1 MLIFYLAR
9 VKWFNKYKGFGF
21 ENIFKSNDD
30 IFLHIETLKR
40 SGLSDLE
47 TGEAI
52 VLTVTEGPR
61 GKMAD
66 TILTW
71 DDQILFEEKD

>member
-1 MLIFYLAR
+1 MM
-9 VKWFNKYKGFGF
+9 
-21 ENIFKSNDD
+21 

-71 DDQILFEEKD
+71 DDQILIEEKD

>member
-1 MLIFYLAR
+1 M
-9 VKWFNKYKGFGF
+9 
-21 ENIFKSNDD
+21 
-30 IFLHIETLKR
+30 HIETLKR

-52 VLTVTEGPR
+52 VIKVTEGPR

-66 TILTW
+66 MILTW
-71 DDQILFEEKD
+71 DDQIFVQEKN